1 METLTLN
8 EAIKEYELQVKQKEG
23 LLKQIEK
30 DQPEKRTLTVKRLT
44 ESKERLEAILG
55 FLKELKVYRDAGE
68 EDVERYW
75 EIVNQLDLEKCIKTI
90 DKVGEE
96 PPETF
101 TKFDIDRIFEIRQL
115 LDAFAKFRN
124 DILKEE

>member
-1 METLTLN
+1 MTL
-8 EAIKEYELQVKQKEG
+8 EEYIEDYERQVSQKDK

-44 ESKERLEAILG
+44 ESMKYLETMLG
-55 FLKELKVYRDAGE
+55 FLKELKEYRDAGR

-75 EIVNQLDLEKCIKTI
+75 EIVNQLDPEKCIETI

-101 TKFDIDRIFEIRQL
+101 TTGDIDRLFEIRQF
-115 LDAFAKFRN
+115 LDAFEVFKN
-124 DILKEE
+124 DIPKEE